1 MRQAL
6 PEVAVAELPADPVA
20 RPGMLRG
27 CPYFK
32 RIALTDVDRGRAGAY
47 AAEHRRR
54 DLAASSQSFEQFLA
68 SLDQQARI
76 EPMSDAT
83 LARAAQLCQ
92 RTNQFNLTTKRYS
105 TAELEAMLGDDRT
118 EIYTLSVS
126 DRFGDSG
133 ITGLTIL
140 RLEGDEAEIDTLL
153 MSCRVLG
160 RRLEDVL
167 LAFLAE
173 RAQALGARFLVGRYE
188 PTAKNAQV
196 ADLYPAHSFEPTGA
210 GSFRLD
216 IKLHRPAAPPETR
229 VRIVA
234 GV

>member
-1 MRQAL
+1 
-6 PEVAVAELPADPVA
+6 
-20 RPGMLRG
+20 
-27 CPYFK
+27 
-32 RIALTDVDRGRAGAY
+32 
-47 AAEHRRR
+47 
-54 DLAASSQSFEQFLA
+54 
-68 SLDQQARI
+68 
-76 EPMSDAT
+76 
-83 LARAAQLCQ
+83 
-92 RTNQFNLTTKRYS
+92 
-105 TAELEAMLGDDRT
+105 
-118 EIYTLSVS
+118 
-126 DRFGDSG
+126 
-133 ITGLTIL
+133 
-140 RLEGDEAEIDTLL
+140 